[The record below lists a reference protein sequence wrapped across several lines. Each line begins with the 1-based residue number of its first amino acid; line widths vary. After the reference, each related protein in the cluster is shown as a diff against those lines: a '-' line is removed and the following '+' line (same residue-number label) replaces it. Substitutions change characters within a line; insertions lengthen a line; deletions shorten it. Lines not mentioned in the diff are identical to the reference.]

1 MLTIMLAGEV
11 FFLEPNKVFQ
21 NVLPSA
27 VLQTDFSSIKKKK
40 PTVNSFTDRIEVVCV
55 TDG

>member
-1 MLTIMLAGEV
+1 MLAGEV